1 MRKYA
6 VTRTIQEY
14 VVTIKYVEKAT
25 GETNVHEYIT
35 LSKPNARKEAA
46 NFTANNPE
54 YGVYDVEVKPG
65 DKVLYGITEDNFREV
80 AEYIATKPATPNN
93 AEAEQED

>member
-14 VVTIKYVEKAT
+14 VVTIKYAVKST
-25 GETNVHEYIT
+25 GETGVYSYIT
-35 LSKPNARKEAA
+35 NAKTTARKEAA
-46 NFTANNPE
+46 KFAANSPD

-65 DKVLYGITEDNFREV
+65 DKVLYGITEDDFMRI
-80 AEYIATKPATPNN
+80 AEFICIKPATPNN
-93 AEAEQED
+93 AEQEV